1 MSRAQLLNTAVSFA
15 HLQGIGKPLN
25 GKPRGDGPDDDKKKD
40 DDDAKKQGADE
51 SDDDYAKRME
61 EDDDDKKDDKAS
73 GKKADTDDDD
83 DEENME
89 GDDDEPGD
97 DDKKDDKSKA
107 AHRRGVRS
115 ERSRWAAVLG
125 HKSFAGNPVL
135 GARLLATTA
144 MSAKAIIGCLRDS
157 PAPVV
162 AHSGR
167 SAGNPN
173 LGPSGGTS
181 SPGGAAAIDQRWGA
195 AFKRA
200 GVIK

>member
-15 HLQGIGKPLN
+15 HLQGIGKPLS
-25 GKPRGDGPDDDKKKD
+25 GKPRGEGSDDDKKRD

-61 EDDDDKKDDKAS
+61 EEDDDKKDDKAS
-73 GKKADTDDDD
+73 GKKADTDDD
-83 DEENME
+83 EEDME
-89 GDDDEPGD
+89 GEDDEPGD

-107 AHRRGVRS
+107 AHRRGMRS

-157 PAPVV
+157 PALVV

-181 SPGGAAAIDQRWGA
+181 SPSGAAAIDQRWGA